1 MRKERKKREKKE
13 LAFLIQQKKSWSGT
27 RYVFFYTYFV
37 ACCSLCSLATTTRQN
52 WIFEPIQRLWCVSGD
67 GGSCGGEM
75 VVVRRVQVLV
85 VVMYVY
91 LYFSIYMSV
100 TMFWFIHQHVKCFYI
115 ILTVV
120 HVGYFTHLP
129 RWQIRIEYRAYKKC
143 CGGSSDGGDKFSDG
157 VCV

>member
-37 ACCSLCSLATTTRQN
+37 ACCPLCSLATTTSQN

-85 VVMYVY
+85 VVSCMSICTWVYVRNHVLVY
-91 LYFSIYMSV
+91 SSTYQVFLHYTYCCACWLLYPLA
-100 TMFWFIHQHVKCFYI
+100 TMTDQSWIQSLQKM
-115 ILTVV
+115 LW
-120 HVGYFTHLP
+120 
-129 RWQIRIEYRAYKKC
+129 WQ
-143 CGGSSDGGDKFSDG
+143 
-157 VCV
+157 